1 MRISLRGCAAVASMA
16 AIAGAFTACGGGSST
31 SATTSSGRAPASST
45 SSPSGTSQQKYVTA
59 VTAFAGC
66 MRSHGIP
73 VPDPNAQGKVEG
85 SEALKQRYENTP
97 QGQQALSACRSYL
110 RGVVPERTA
119 AQTQEL
125 REAELK
131 FAQCMRAHGIPI
143 ADPDTTGQLHLDP
156 RTVNKASPQFQ
167 RAARA
172 CLYLDQQRG
181 HQLAIGK

>member
-1 MRISLRGCAAVASMA
+1 MRISLRGCAAVASVA

-31 SATTSSGRAPASST
+31 SATTSSGRASASST
-45 SSPSGTSQQKYVTA
+45 SSPSGTSQQHYVAA

-110 RGVVPERTA
+110 KGVVPERTA

-131 FAQCMRAHGIPI
+131 FAQCMRAHGIAL
-143 ADPDTTGQLHLDP
+143 ADPTPSGELQP
-156 RTVNKASPQFQ
+156 PPQSIQSSPQFQ
-167 RAARA
+167 QAKEA
-172 CLYLDQQRG
+172 CAYSLRRFA
-181 HQLAIGK
+181 QLKAGG